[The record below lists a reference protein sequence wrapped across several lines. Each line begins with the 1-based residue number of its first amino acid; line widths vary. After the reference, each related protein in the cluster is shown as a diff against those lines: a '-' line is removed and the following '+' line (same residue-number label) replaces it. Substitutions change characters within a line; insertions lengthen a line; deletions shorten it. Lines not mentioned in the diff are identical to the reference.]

1 MKTTNSLSERL
12 KLARTMA
19 GMSQK
24 KLGNAVGISQAAI
37 QKIEAGLSQ
46 SSTKLIEIAKILSVN
61 PDWLSTGDGDL
72 NQLSQNN
79 ESIKQFTSETSTPTY
94 TVKLLDIQASAG
106 VGIMVN
112 SEFIETIRSIEYTAD
127 EARSL
132 FGGRSADSMKMI
144 TVNGDSM
151 SGTFEPR
158 DQIFVDITKNY
169 FDGDGIYIFILENQ
183 IYIKRLQLQY
193 KRLAILS
200 DNPKYETWYLDEE
213 ATQGL
218 FIQGKVLIS
227 QSIKYKYYS

>member
-24 KLGNAVGISQAAI
+24 NLGNAVGISQAAI

-46 SSTKLIEIAKILSVN
+46 TSTKLIEIAKILNVS
-61 PDWLSTGDGDL
+61 PDWLSTGDGDI

-79 ESIKQFTSETSTPTY
+79 ESIKQFASETSTPTY

-183 IYIKRLQLQY
+183 VYIKRLQLQY